1 MVKLTLTRR
10 RSADLSNFAPEQ
22 VKETLLFLLT
32 AGLVVPLFRRFKI
45 SPVIGFLCAGAALGP
60 HGLGSIAHKARLV
73 SYVALDKVGDIEPI
87 AELGVVFLLF
97 TIGLELSWERL
108 TRMRRL
114 VFGLGAVQL
123 FATGA
128 VLGMLAL
135 AFGQPPGAAMIL
147 GAGLALSSTAV
158 IIPVMAERRRLGTSA
173 GRTVFSVLL
182 FQDLMVAPLLFL
194 VTMLSLRGGDLLG
207 TLATTLLPA
216 ICGLLLVV
224 GGGRLLIRPLFHHVA
239 AARSTEFF
247 MAAVLLVVIGTGVLT
262 ALSGLSMGLGAF
274 IAGLLLAET
283 EFRREVEVTIEP
295 FKGLLLGLFFVA
307 VGAGLDF
314 SQIVASPLPTVGLAA
329 GFILIKVALTYSA
342 ARLMRLPWR
351 VATEAALMLAPGGE
365 FAFVLLTGAR
375 AGHILKAHVAADVEI
390 AVTLSL
396 FLVPALAAAAKRLT
410 RKPRTIDLPLAAVPA
425 QVADLQGADA
435 KPRALLIGYG
445 RVGQLIGSM
454 LSVHGIGFLAVD
466 AAVTVVR
473 KHRREGVDIV
483 WGSAARLDFLERCGL
498 ASASALIVT
507 LDDADVVE
515 EIVKQVRAVHPDLT
529 IVARARDAERA
540 ARLYKLGVSDAV
552 PETIE
557 ASLQLTEA
565 VLVDLG
571 VPMGKVIASIHEKR
585 DAYRK
590 LLQPVAGRAE
600 ARRAIKMSMRVKEM
614 NRKVEAVRRKAEAEA
629 AE

>member
-1 MVKLTLTRR
+1 MPPATLWRP
-10 RSADLSNFAPEQ
+10 ADLSTFAPEQ
-22 VKETLLFLLT
+22 VKDTLLFLLT

-60 HGLGSIAHKARLV
+60 HGLGSLAHQVRFV
-73 SYVALDKVGDIEPI
+73 SYIALEKVGDIEPI

-114 VFGLGAVQL
+114 VFGLGAAQL

-128 VLGMLAL
+128 VLGVLAL
-135 AFGQPPGAAMIL
+135 ACGQPPGAAMIL

-158 IIPVMAERRRLGTSA
+158 IIPVMAERRRLGTAA

-262 ALSGLSMGLGAF
+262 AMSGLSMGLGAF

-314 SQIVASPLPTVGLAA
+314 SQIVASPLPTLGLAA
-329 GFILIKVALTYSA
+329 AFIGIKVALTYSA

-375 AGHILKAHVAADVEI
+375 AGHILKAPVAADVEI

-396 FLVPALAAAAKRLT
+396 FLVPALAAAAKRIT
-410 RKPRTIDLPLAAVPA
+410 RKPRSIDLPLAAVPA
-425 QVADLQGADA
+425 QAAAA

-454 LSVHGIGFLAVD
+454 LKVHGIPFLAVD
-466 AAVTVVR
+466 AAVAVVR
-473 KHRREGVDIV
+473 QHRREGVDIV

-498 ASASALIVT
+498 DSASALIVT

-515 EIVKQVRAVHPDLT
+515 DIVRQVRGRLPDLP

-571 VPMGKVIASIHEKR
+571 VPMGTVIASVHEKR

-600 ARRAIKMSMRVKEM
+600 ERRAIKMSMRVKEM
-614 NRKVEAVRRKAEAEA
+614 NRKVDVRRKAESPVEPAETDG
-629 AE
+629 

>member
-1 MVKLTLTRR
+1 MVKLTPTHRR
-10 RSADLSNFAPEQ
+10 PADLSTFAPEQ

-60 HGLGSIAHKARLV
+60 HGLGSIAHQVRLV

-114 VFGLGAVQL
+114 VFGLGTAQL

-128 VLGMLAL
+128 VLGVLAL
-135 AFGQPPGAAMIL
+135 AFGQPPGASMIL

-262 ALSGLSMGLGAF
+262 AMSGLSMGLGAF

-314 SQIVASPLPTVGLAA
+314 SQIVASPLPTIGLAD
-329 GFILIKVALTYSA
+329 
-342 ARLMRLPWR
+342 RLHPHQGGAHLFRRPPDCGCRGGWR
-351 VATEAALMLAPGGE
+351 
-365 FAFVLLTGAR
+365 
-375 AGHILKAHVAADVEI
+375 
-390 AVTLSL
+390 
-396 FLVPALAAAAKRLT
+396 
-410 RKPRTIDLPLAAVPA
+410 PRRP
-425 QVADLQGADA
+425 
-435 KPRALLIGYG
+435 
-445 RVGQLIGSM
+445 
-454 LSVHGIGFLAVD
+454 
-466 AAVTVVR
+466 
-473 KHRREGVDIV
+473 
-483 WGSAARLDFLERCGL
+483 
-498 ASASALIVT
+498 
-507 LDDADVVE
+507 
-515 EIVKQVRAVHPDLT
+515 
-529 IVARARDAERA
+529 
-540 ARLYKLGVSDAV
+540 
-552 PETIE
+552 
-557 ASLQLTEA
+557 
-565 VLVDLG
+565 
-571 VPMGKVIASIHEKR
+571 
-585 DAYRK
+585 
-590 LLQPVAGRAE
+590 
-600 ARRAIKMSMRVKEM
+600 
-614 NRKVEAVRRKAEAEA
+614 
-629 AE
+629 

>member
-1 MVKLTLTRR
+1 M
-10 RSADLSNFAPEQ
+10 
-22 VKETLLFLLT
+22 
-32 AGLVVPLFRRFKI
+32 
-45 SPVIGFLCAGAALGP
+45 GP
-60 HGLGSIAHKARLV
+60 HGLGSLAHKVRFV
-73 SYVALDKVGDIEPI
+73 SLIALEKVGDIEPI

-114 VFGLGAVQL
+114 VFGLGSAQL
-123 FATGA
+123 LTAGA
-128 VLGMLAL
+128 VLGVLAL
-135 AFGQPPGAAMIL
+135 AFGQPPGASMIL

-158 IIPVMAERRRLGTSA
+158 IIPVMAERRRLGTAA

-216 ICGLLLVV
+216 LCGLLLVV

-239 AARSTEFF
+239 AAGSTEFF

-283 EFRREVEVTIEP
+283 EYRREVEITIEP

-314 SQIVASPLPTVGLAA
+314 SQIVASPAQTIGLAA

-365 FAFVLLTGAR
+365 FAFVLLTAAR
-375 AGHILKAHVAADVEI
+375 AGHILKANAAADVEI

-410 RKPRTIDLPLAAVPA
+410 RKPRSIDLPLAAVPPQA
-425 QVADLQGADA
+425 ADVTGADV

-454 LSVHGIGFLAVD
+454 LKAHGIAFLAVD
-466 AAVTVVR
+466 EAVTVVR
-473 KHRREGVDIV
+473 KYRREGVDIV

-515 EIVKQVRAVHPDLT
+515 EIVKQVRNLRPDLT

-571 VPMGKVIASIHEKR
+571 VPMGKVIASIHQKR
-585 DAYRK
+585 DEFRK

-600 ARRAIKMSMRVKEM
+600 ERRAVKMSMRVKEM
-614 NRKVEAVRRKAEAEA
+614 NRKVEIARRKVDAERAEPV
-629 AE
+629 ETEG